1 MQNCFGKFRKIDILL
16 ELLIIFG
23 TEIDNF
29 QSYVQ
34 KKENLTVI

>member
-1 MQNCFGKFRKIDILL
+1 
-16 ELLIIFG
+16 LLIIFG

-34 KKENLTVI
+34 KKENLTVIWVSFRGSNKRVPLF